1 MTLSTE
7 SLDLIIRTL
16 AKRLF
21 IDKNSIIRIKAAQSL
36 AKLAT
41 EKVITTLC
49 QALEMEADLKVSFA
63 IMDAIILI
71 NDLKSSNPISETPK
85 YDLRGANIA
94 NFADTVQGDQKAV
107 QHNYATPQ
115 NLAESAQ
122 EIQQL
127 LSQLA
132 QTYPTNTEAE
142 KQIFL
147 AQIDAEIK
155 KNSRL
160 RNILIAGGTE
170 LIKILCPP
178 LGIPIEMGRKWLE
191 TAKSSQEI

>member
-21 IDKNSIIRIKAAQSL
+21 IDKNPIIRIKAAQSL

-41 EKVITTLC
+41 EKVIPTLC
-49 QALEMEADLKVSFA
+49 QALEMEADLKVNFA

-71 NDLKSSNPISETPK
+71 NDLKSSNLMSETPK

-142 KQIFL
+142 KEIFL
-147 AQIDAEIK
+147 AQVDAEIK

-160 RNILIAGGTE
+160 RNTLIAGGIE

>member
-41 EKVITTLC
+41 EKVIPTLC

-63 IMDAIILI
+63 IMDAIIII
-71 NDLKSSNPISETPK
+71 NDLKSSTPMSETPK

-107 QHNYATPQ
+107 QHNYATPK

-132 QTYPTNTEAE
+132 QTYPPNTEAE
-142 KQIFL
+142 KEIFL
-147 AQIDAEIK
+147 AQVDAEIK

-160 RNILIAGGTE
+160 RNILIAGGIE